1 MSCLGTLLQ
10 CRERGDRVTLGAL
23 SSGGQGGQHDPMVP
37 HEMMAERRQLEASR
51 VAAGLGGEYH
61 CLGAEDGFISDTPD
75 LRKAL
80 VRVLRQVEADV
91 ILTTPPSDYSQDH
104 LTTSTVAAQAALL
117 SAVAPLRT
125 EEAPLRRP
133 PAVFYMDSIAGLDF
147 QPTTYVDI
155 TDQFERKCELLRL
168 HESQMLSLPQY
179 EGWDIVTHAQVV
191 GRFRG
196 LQAHVHYAEA
206 FRPALR
212 DGLLRA
218 GGLLP

>member
-1 MSCLGTLLQ
+1 MNCLGTLLK
-10 CRERGDRVTLGAL
+10 CRERGDRVAL
-23 SSGGQGGQHDPMVP
+23 VSLSRGDQGGQFDPDIP
-37 HEMMAERRQLEASR
+37 HEEMAERRQHEASR

-61 CLGAEDGFISDTPD
+61 CLDADDGFIQDTPD

-80 VRVLRQVEADV
+80 VRVLRLVGADV
-91 ILTTPPSDYSQDH
+91 IITTPPSDYSQDH
-104 LTTSTVAAQAALL
+104 LTTSTVASQAALL

-125 EEAPLRRP
+125 EEVPLRRP

-147 QPTTYVDI
+147 QPSIYVDI
-155 TDQFERKCELLRL
+155 TDQFEKKCELLRL

-179 EGWDIVTHAQVV
+179 EGWDIVTHAEVV

-196 LQAHVHYAEA
+196 LQAHVAYAEA

-212 DGLLRA
+212 NGLLRA
-218 GGLLP
+218 GALLP